1 MILGLPL
8 DWVTKAPRF
17 VPEFELSKSIS
28 MASRKV
34 AKGVT
39 RRSRERIFCPG
50 LRRYLGDRRLDAGWS
65 DQAESIKTIQR
76 SADAGTNLI
85 DTAPVYGFGHSEEI
99 IGNALA
105 KGGRRDK
112 ATKRGPTEKS
122 LARVCDPVCLEF
134 MAPPTRERLA
144 LGMKRGR
151 YTPKQKSRR
160 LRKELQ

>member
-1 MILGLPL
+1 
-8 DWVTKAPRF
+8 
-17 VPEFELSKSIS
+17 

-39 RRSRERIFCPG
+39 RRSRECIFCPG

-122 LARVCDPVCLEF
+122 LARVCGPVCLEF
-134 MAPPTRERLA
+134 MAPPTHEK
-144 LGMKRGR
+144 LGARDEKGKI
-151 YTPKQKSRR
+151 YAETKTSAT
-160 LRKELQ
+160 